1 MKRDAVESPCNF
13 HEAMFFLQFSYP
25 LAVNL
30 HCYDR
35 LLSSQFLFSA
45 KYTMEFVTS
54 ALSVLL
60 LSIISSTAAES
71 SLSQH
76 SKVYPRELDLYD
88 PSQYI
93 ARTGHSSMFFQLSCT
108 MKHVVDILVAIVV
121 GNYLYIDGG
130 EVYINDSGAVAAYP
144 G

>member
-1 MKRDAVESPCNF
+1 MAF
-13 HEAMFFLQFSYP
+13 A
-25 LAVNL
+25 A
-30 HCYDR
+30 
-35 LLSSQFLFSA
+35 
-45 KYTMEFVTS
+45 S

-71 SLSQH
+71 SPTQYSE
-76 SKVYPRELDLYD
+76 VYPRELDLYD
-88 PSQYI
+88 PSQFI

-108 MKHVVDILVAIVV
+108 MEHVVDLLVAIVV

-130 EVYINDSGAVAAYP
+130 EVYINDTGAVAAYP